1 MTRVRGQMSA
11 FLAIL
16 LFACGGEAPPP
27 AATTT
32 APPPPPPPPSVEQ
45 AATILSTSPDLSDY
59 QFTRAAYSLP
69 THRAGM
75 NEPARAAAATLRKA
89 GWISFTGD
97 EVVLTEKARAD
108 KRFIVRPNDVIDIV
122 PLAKKE
128 FVRVSSVRSDSDGAP
143 LVEFEWKW
151 VPNEIGRLFEG
162 RYDGAQYATA
172 KLIWDG
178 SSWSVL
184 RIEEFRPPAG
194 G

>member
-11 FLAIL
+11 FLVL
-16 LFACGGEAPPP
+16 LLLSCGGEAPPP
-27 AATTT
+27 ATTTT
-32 APPPPPPPPSVEQ
+32 APPPAPPPPTVEQ
-45 AATILSTSPDLSDY
+45 AATILSTAPELSDY

-69 THRAGM
+69 TNRAMM
-75 NEPARAAAATLRKA
+75 NAPARDAAASLRKA
-89 GWISFTGD
+89 GWIAFTGD
-97 EVVLTEKARAD
+97 EVVLTEKARGD

-151 VPNEIGRLFEG
+151 VPNEIGHLFES
-162 RYDGAQYATA
+162 RYTGAQYATA
-172 KLIWDG
+172 KLMWDG